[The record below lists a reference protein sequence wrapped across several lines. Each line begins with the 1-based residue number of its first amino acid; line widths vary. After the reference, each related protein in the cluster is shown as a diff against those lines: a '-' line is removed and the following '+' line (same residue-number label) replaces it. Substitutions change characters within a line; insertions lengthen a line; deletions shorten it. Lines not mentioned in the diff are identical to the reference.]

1 MKFKGNKIDI
11 KTALEKLE
19 KMSNKLEVGNQSL
32 EENLKIY
39 NDAMELCLKC
49 EEELKIAK
57 QKIKY
62 YDEQDLEE

>member
-1 MKFKGNKIDI
+1 MEFKGKKLDI

-39 NDAMELCLKC
+39 NEAMQLCLKC
-49 EEELKIAK
+49 EEELKNAK
-57 QKIKY
+57 QKISY
-62 YDEQDLEE
+62 YDEQNLEE

>member
-1 MKFKGNKIDI
+1 MQFKGNKIDI

-19 KMSNKLEVGNQSL
+19 KMSNKLEVGNKTL

-49 EEELKIAK
+49 EEELKNAK

-62 YDEQDLEE
+62 YDEQNLEE

>member
-1 MKFKGNKIDI
+1 MQFKGNELTI
-11 KTALEKLE
+11 KKALEKLE

-32 EENLKIY
+32 EENLKLY

-49 EEELKIAK
+49 EEELKNAK

-62 YDEQDLEE
+62 YNEQNLEE